1 MKVPVWA
8 KLNNRSKKYWK
19 MLSLEFEKAGTLTDS
34 TMPEFIKLCKNL
46 ARRDSVDDFIDS
58 DNASLSQETK
68 FVDSAGQEHTTYRES
83 MYSKLSRDLD
93 RIISQQLRSFRPKP
107 KEKAMKKNSDGFFED

>member
-8 KLNNRSKKYWK
+8 NLNKRSKVYWK
-19 MLSLEFEKAGTLTDS
+19 MLSAEFEKAGTLTDA

-46 ARRDSVDDFIDS
+46 ARRDSVDDFIES
-58 DNASLSQETK
+58 DNTSLAQESK
-68 FVDSAGQEHTTYRES
+68 FVDASGQEHSTFKES

-107 KEKAMKKNSDGFFED
+107 KEKVDKKKSDGFFED